1 MDNFKTR
8 LRKAMQ
14 EKDSLVC
21 VGLDPQSDKTK
32 ASEIAAFNRR
42 IVEETSEFVAAYK
55 PQSAFYEA
63 AGDPGWAALKE
74 TIDHIRC
81 AAPHALVILDVKRGD
96 VPNTAKACAQMAF
109 DHFGAD
115 AATVNP
121 YAGPDG
127 VEPFLSYPEKG
138 AFLLC
143 RTSNPGSGALQRL
156 LVRAESDERP
166 WRYLYE
172 EVAMQI
178 DAWGAEHGG
187 NAGAVVGATYPE
199 ELERV
204 RELCPSLPLL
214 VPGIGAQGGDLEKS
228 VRAGLD
234 DEGLGLL
241 INSSRSVIY
250 AEDPRSEA
258 EQLRRKINDVRDSV
272 REEKATQVVAVG

>member
-1 MDNFKTR
+1 MDDFKTR
-8 LRKAMQ
+8 LRNAM
-14 EKDSLVC
+14 EMNDSLLC
-21 VGLDPQSDKTK
+21 VGLDPQPDKTK

-42 IVEETSEFVAAYK
+42 IVEETADFAAAYK

-63 AGDPGWAALKE
+63 AGNPGWVALKK
-74 TIDHIRC
+74 TIDHIRE

-96 VPNTAKACAQMAF
+96 VPNTAKACAEMAF

-127 VEPFLSYPEKG
+127 VEPFLSYPGKG

-143 RTSNPGSGALQRL
+143 RTSNPGSGALQL
-156 LVRAESDERP
+156 LRVLVESDERR
-166 WRYLYE
+166 WRHLYE
-172 EVAMQI
+172 EVALQI
-178 DAWGAEHGG
+178 GTWGAKHGG

-199 ELERV
+199 ELARV
-204 RELCPSLPLL
+204 RELCPALPLL

-228 VRAGLD
+228 VRVGLD
-234 DEGLGLL
+234 TDGFGLL

-272 REEKATQVVAVG
+272 REEKAAQVVAVG